1 MTGRPAPAASGVRP
15 RPDGWRS
22 AAPELTIAAALVA
35 AAGAA
40 GYAVGGPAA
49 MTIVVIVAVVAGC
62 AVLRAL
68 LPSPVPPAAP
78 EAADPAL
85 AFGPSFSSSLDYW
98 RKRARVGDGIASQS
112 AYDAGLRQILE
123 HLLASRLAERHG
135 ISLYDDPAAAR
146 RLLCPGDRDD
156 DLWRWVDP
164 AGQAAEPGGPGER
177 RELRNMPGIP
187 PRTLSRLVH
196 RLEQL

>member
-1 MTGRPAPAASGVRP
+1 VTGRPARGASGAP
-15 RPDGWRS
+15 PPPAGWRA
-22 AAPELTIAAALVA
+22 AAPEIAIAAALVA
-35 AAGAA
+35 AAAAA
-40 GYAVGGPAA
+40 GYALGGPAA

-62 AVLRAL
+62 VVLRAL
-68 LPSPVPPAAP
+68 LPAPVLPAPP

-85 AFGPSFSSSLDYW
+85 AFGPSFSSSPDYW

-146 RLLCPGDRDD
+146 QVLCPGGRDD
-156 DLWRWVDP
+156 DLWPWVDP
-164 AGQAAEPGGPGER
+164 AGQPAEPARPGGR
-177 RELRNMPGIP
+177 RDPRHLPGIP
-187 PRTLSRLVH
+187 QRTLSRLVH

>member
-1 MTGRPAPAASGVRP
+1 VTGRPAPAASGVRP

-68 LPSPVPPAAP
+68 LPSPVPPATP

-135 ISLYDDPAAAR
+135 ISLYDD
-146 RLLCPGDRDD
+146 
-156 DLWRWVDP
+156 LWRWVDP

>member
-1 MTGRPAPAASGVRP
+1 VTGQAAPGAGGARP
-15 RPDGWRS
+15 RPDGWRA
-22 AAPELTIAAALVA
+22 AAPELTIAAVLVA

-40 GYAVGGPAA
+40 GYALGGPAA
-49 MTIVVIVAVVAGC
+49 MTIVVIVAVIAGC
-62 AVLRAL
+62 AVLPAL
-68 LPSPVPPAAP
+68 LPSPLPPAAP
-78 EAADPAL
+78 EAADPTL
-85 AFGPSFSSSLDYW
+85 AFGPSSSSSLDYW
-98 RKRARVGDGIASQS
+98 RKRARVGDGIASRS

-146 RLLCPGDRDD
+146 RLLCPGGRDG
-156 DLWRWVDP
+156 DLWPWVDP
-164 AGQAAEPGGPGER
+164 ARQPAEPAGPGER
-177 RELRNMPGIP
+177 RELRTMPGIP